1 MTRQVMT
8 TLHLHACTHE
18 PGGEP
23 GCDIDWALSRRRQSD
38 TEEWATGRRLLV
50 VAASDP
56 PTLACEAEVTATVEA
71 RYSSK
76 TDAWRRLQ
84 SLDGAS
90 VAVAGSLLVRRS
102 HAGRTRSGLAA
113 RVDVCRGPP
122 TQAGPAHRGW
132 HGSRVG
138 HGRLRAA
145 APTRTGRVAA
155 RAKTTTARSAPSR
168 PLWIRTWP
176 HSSVLGRSR
185 SRRRWL
191 HALGYLPVE
200 VRDARPEEP
209 FDLLAETDTRRLP
222 VVVRGLVGDLRPV
235 TVTGPEI
242 QASFEEPTAM
252 LVVHGIVLLR
262 DAAGLW
268 SATDGRAYQIRPWRP
283 QKPALLPASFR
294 FDPVGTG
301 RFAWYR
307 DVWHPGDGS
316 RTPQRA
322 RPPTHVPSRT
332 CAPTV
337 SIQGRRPVGPPGR
350 FQTGRATTAAP
361 NGAVP
366 TER

>member
-1 MTRQVMT
+1 M
-8 TLHLHACTHE
+8 
-18 PGGEP
+18 
-23 GCDIDWALSRRRQSD
+23 
-38 TEEWATGRRLLV
+38 
-50 VAASDP
+50 
-56 PTLACEAEVTATVEA
+56 VEA

-84 SLDGAS
+84 SLDGATVLS
-90 VAVAGSLLVRRS
+90 REAFLYAASTRDAPDQGWLLGWTYAVVHRLGLVLPTEVGMATGGPRS
-102 HAGRTRSGLAA
+102 TACDCANPHWES
-113 RVDVCRGPP
+113 
-122 TQAGPAHRGW
+122 RGW
-132 HGSRVG
+132 
-138 HGRLRAA
+138 
-145 APTRTGRVAA
+145 
-155 RAKTTTARSAPSR
+155 AKTTTARNAPSR
-168 PLWIRTWP
+168 PLWIRTWL
-176 HSSVLGRSR
+176 HSSVRGRSR
-185 SRRRWL
+185 S
-191 HALGYLPVE
+191 PVAGC
-200 VRDARPEEP
+200 RLWATCRSRCATRRPEEP
-209 FDLLAETDTRRLP
+209 YDLLAETDTRRLP

-283 QKPALLPASFR
+283 QKPALLPTSFR

-307 DVWHPGDGS
+307 DVWHPGATAR

-322 RPPTHVPSRT
+322 HPPTHVPSRT

-350 FQTGRATTAAP
+350 FQTGRAPTAAP

>member
-1 MTRQVMT
+1 MT

-18 PGGEP
+18 TGGEP
-23 GCDIDWALSRRRQSD
+23 ACDIDWALSRRRQSD

-84 SLDGAS
+84 SLDRAS
-90 VAVAGSLLVRRS
+90 VLSRDAFLYAAATRDAPDQGWLLGWTYEVVHRLKLVLPNEVGMV
-102 HAGRTRSGLAA
+102 HGWAM
-113 RVDVCRGPP
+113 VDCV
-122 TQAGPAHRGW
+122 
-132 HGSRVG
+132 
-138 HGRLRAA
+138 RLRQPALGESRLGEDNDSPERA
-145 APTRTGRVAA
+145 FEATLDPDLAVLVSA
-155 RAKTTTARSAPSR
+155 RAIEVA
-168 PLWIRTWP
+168 
-176 HSSVLGRSR
+176 
-185 SRRRWL
+185 RRWL

-252 LVVHGIVLLR
+252 LVVHGIALLR

-316 RTPQRA
+316 TNSPA
-322 RPPTHVPSRT
+322 RPPADARAEPHLCPNCLDPGQEAGGFSW
-332 CAPTV
+332 
-337 SIQGRRPVGPPGR
+337 SIPDWSCHDCGTKWGGSD
-350 FQTGRATTAAP
+350 
-361 NGAVP
+361 
-366 TER
+366 